1 MQGRLQVLEE
11 AAGVHTAFLDF
22 GHGAFQKVSASHGIE
37 WRRVLETCLAPW
49 GALSADERE
58 RLEQLALQLIIN
70 KRWEATAGLTITDEM
85 QVVIAGHAALLV
97 LELGLEA
104 YGKVGSI
111 LVAPHEVR
119 VTGREFSFVP
129 GMLSDGPVTLSGETS
144 ERGPVMITWNS
155 ASREAR
161 HPEHGHN
168 VVYHEFAH
176 KLDLLD
182 GVVDGTPPLSD
193 PSMVERWVTVFTAEY
208 EAVGRGEGSHLLR
221 SYASVNP
228 GEFFAVVTEVFFT
241 RGAELAADRPDL
253 YGLLRDFYRQ
263 DPAGRVRGRTVNV

>member
-1 MQGRLQVLEE
+1 MTRLGDWWRARNEPPEFPV
-11 AAGVHTAFLDF
+11 
-22 GHGAFQKVSASHGIE
+22 E
-37 WRRVLETCLAPW
+37 WRRELETCLAPW

-58 RLEQLALQLIIN
+58 RLEQLALQLIVN

-193 PSMVERWVTVFTAEY
+193 PSMVERWVKVFTAEY

>member
-1 MQGRLQVLEE
+1 
-11 AAGVHTAFLDF
+11 
-22 GHGAFQKVSASHGIE
+22 
-37 WRRVLETCLAPW
+37 
-49 GALSADERE
+49 
-58 RLEQLALQLIIN
+58 
-70 KRWEATAGLTITDEM
+70 
-85 QVVIAGHAALLV
+85 
-97 LELGLEA
+97 
-104 YGKVGSI
+104 
-111 LVAPHEVR
+111 
-119 VTGREFSFVP
+119 
-129 GMLSDGPVTLSGETS
+129 GETS

-193 PSMVERWVTVFTAEY
+193 PSMVERWVKVFTAEY